1 MPPEQEQTLASRLR
15 AWAGM
20 QTPSE
25 AAASAGGGKNANYA
39 AVATRFS
46 EGGCEAISN
55 QADQQRLAD
64 YANESSAV
72 KVKVP
77 GGSQLNTAIQT
88 CKGPAA

>member
-25 AAASAGGGKNANYA
+25 SAASGSKAGAYA

-55 QADQQRLAD
+55 KADQQRLAD
-64 YANESSAV
+64 FANESSAV

-77 GGSQLNTAIQT
+77 GAGQLNTAVQT
-88 CKGPAA
+88 CKGPTA

>member
-25 AAASAGGGKNANYA
+25 AAASGGGKNERYA
-39 AVATRFS
+39 AVATRFA

-64 YANESSAV
+64 YQNESSAV
-72 KVKVP
+72 KIKVP
-77 GGSQLNTAIQT
+77 GNAQLNQAAQT
-88 CKGPAA
+88 CKGPSA

>member
-25 AAASAGGGKNANYA
+25 AAASGGSKTDAYA

-55 QADQQRLAD
+55 KTDQQRLAD
-64 YANESSAV
+64 FANESSAV

-77 GGSQLNTAIQT
+77 GAGQLNTAVQT
-88 CKGPAA
+88 CKGPTA

>member
-25 AAASAGGGKNANYA
+25 AAASPGGGKNASYA
-39 AVATRFS
+39 EVASRFS
-46 EGGCEAISN
+46 AGGCEAISN
-55 QADQQRLAD
+55 AADMKKVAD
-64 YANESSAV
+64 FQNESSAV

-77 GGSQLNTAIQT
+77 GGSQLNTAAQT
-88 CKGPAA
+88 CKAPSA